1 MFLHS
6 FTRQGIANNVVFLSY
21 FLLKKTQALIGYLI
35 LSLSQIINIVN
46 QTTLELEL
54 KTGSHAHTH
63 TKMHLTVS
71 KVIIEQTS
79 NVYNIYSGFFILF

>member
-54 KTGSHAHTH
+54 KTGTHTH
-63 TKMHLTVS
+63 TKMHLTDS
-71 KVIIEQTS
+71 KVMIEQTS
-79 NVYNIYSGFFILF
+79 NVYNIYSGFFIIF